1 MVFRNKKAEKDYYIE
16 KTYESGIVLT
26 GNEIKSIRE
35 GRVNFTDS
43 YARIIN
49 GELWLDNLHIS
60 AYDKGFNY
68 DYNPKRRRKLLMHS
82 YEIKRLDNKV
92 KERGYTLVPLKLYI
106 NENGLAKIE
115 LALAKGK
122 RSYEKR
128 DKIKARDA
136 ERDLHRSVYKK

>member
-16 KTYESGIVLT
+16 KTYEAGIVLN

-49 GELWLDNLHIS
+49 GEIWLESLHIS
-60 AYDKGFNY
+60 PYDKGFNY
-68 DYNPKRRRKLLMHS
+68 DYNPKRKRKLLMHS
-82 YEIKRLDNKV
+82 YEITRLDNKV
-92 KERGYTLVPLKLYI
+92 KERGYTLIPLKLYI

-136 ERDLHRSVYKK
+136 DRDLNRTINIQ